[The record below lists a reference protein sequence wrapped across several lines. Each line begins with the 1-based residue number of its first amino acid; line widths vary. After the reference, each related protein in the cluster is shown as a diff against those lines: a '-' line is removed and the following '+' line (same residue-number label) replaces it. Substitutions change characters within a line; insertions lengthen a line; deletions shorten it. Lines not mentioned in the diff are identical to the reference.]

1 MINPK
6 PITEAGELKGKKV
19 LVRVDWNVPIS
30 GGKVVDDYRIKNT
43 LATLEYLKEQG
54 AKIIIV
60 SHLDSKE
67 GNSFEPVYDHVKE
80 FFPLS
85 FSQEIIG
92 DQVKEKVDKLEEGEA
107 LLLENVRQNSG
118 EKENSEELSQGLAD
132 LADIF
137 VNEAFSESHRSYAS
151 IVGVAKLLPGYLGVR
166 FNEEIQH
173 LSQAF
178 YPKRPFLLI
187 MGGAKFETK
196 IPIITKF
203 LNIADSIF
211 VGGALA
217 NDLLKERGL
226 EVGKSLVSKGGL
238 NLKEIA
244 QSNKTVLPAD
254 VVVRRDG
261 KSHIISP
268 DKVLE
273 EDVIVDAGPNTL
285 LEIKDMIAK
294 SSSILWNGPLGNY
307 EEGYRE
313 PTLELARFLAESGK
327 ETILGGGDTLA
338 AIRELN
344 LTEKFSFVST
354 GGGAMLD
361 FLAQGTLPGIE
372 ALS

>member
-1 MINPK
+1 MSAK
-6 PITEAGELKGKKV
+6 PITESENLEGKKV
-19 LVRVDWNVPIS
+19 LVRVDWNVPI
-30 GGKVVDDYRIKNT
+30 GGGAVLDDYRVQNT
-43 LATLEYLKEQG
+43 LDTLRYLREKK
-54 AKIIIV
+54 AKIIIM

-67 GNSFEPVYDHVKE
+67 SDSLKTIHDHVNQ
-80 FFPLS
+80 FFPLE
-85 FSQEIIG
+85 FSTETVG
-92 DQVKEKVDKLEEGEA
+92 ENVKEKVRDMKDGEA
-107 LLLENVRQNSG
+107 LLLENVRKNEG
-118 EKENSEELSQGLAD
+118 EKSNSEEFAEELSS

-137 VNEAFSESHRSYAS
+137 VNEAFSESHRNYAS
-151 IVGVAKLLPGYLGVR
+151 IVGVPKFIPGFIGMR
-166 FNEEIQH
+166 FNEEITH

-196 IPIITKF
+196 IPIISKF
-203 LNIADSIF
+203 LGIADNVF

-217 NDLLKERGL
+217 NDLFKERGV
-226 EVGKSLVSKGGL
+226 EVGKSLVSKGNL

-244 QSNKTVLPAD
+244 NSEKIKLPVD
-254 VVVRRDG
+254 VVVKRED

-285 LEIKDMIAK
+285 LELKEMIAH
-294 SSSILWNGPLGNY
+294 SSSILWNGPLGGY

-313 PTLELARFLAESGK
+313 PTLELARFLAESKK

-338 AIRELN
+338 AIRELE
-344 LTEKFSFVST
+344 LTDEFSFVST

-372 ALS
+372 ALG